1 MSDALVN
8 AFASKF
14 ISRPDVKAIQR
25 SDGSYNPVRS
35 PFTKPDLLAHL
46 DGTQTYG
53 HYTVGQDDST
63 KLFAFDID
71 FEVEGQIPTY
81 EWKPEEEPV
90 MVDGRPRE
98 EWRKRS
104 SPLRPF
110 MKYGLRHISSVLAR
124 AAFDVLQLPVAIAY
138 SGYKGVH
145 VYCFLPKGT
154 PAAEAREGA
163 RLCLR
168 EAGNSATGIFEL
180 SRGNNFFK
188 HTNPEFQMLSVE
200 VFPKQ
205 DSMVGKDLGNLMRL
219 PLGKNLKSPD
229 PTFFVDCHAPMNQ
242 LVPVS
247 NPVAVLESGN
257 PWA

>member
-1 MSDALVN
+1 MSDAL
-8 AFASKF
+8 AKLYAAKF

-35 PFTKPDLLAHL
+35 PFTKLDLVNHIS
-46 DGTQTYG
+46 GTKTYG
-53 HYTVGQDDST
+53 HYTVGQDDTT

-90 MVDGRPRE
+90 MVPGRPRD

-110 MKYGLRHISSVLAR
+110 MKYGLRYISQTLAR
-124 AAFDVLQLPVAIAY
+124 AAFDVLELPVAIAY
-138 SGYKGVH
+138 SGCKGLH

-154 PAAEAREGA
+154 SAHDAREGA
-163 RLCLR
+163 RLCLK
-168 EAGNSATGIFEL
+168 EAGQGGGGFEQ

-188 HTNPEFQMLSVE
+188 HTDPEFQMLSVE

-205 DSMVGKDLGNLMRL
+205 DSMADKDLGNLMRL
-219 PLGKNLKSPD
+219 PLGRNLKSKD

-242 LVPVS
+242 LVPAGD
-247 NPVAVLESGN
+247 PLALLESGN